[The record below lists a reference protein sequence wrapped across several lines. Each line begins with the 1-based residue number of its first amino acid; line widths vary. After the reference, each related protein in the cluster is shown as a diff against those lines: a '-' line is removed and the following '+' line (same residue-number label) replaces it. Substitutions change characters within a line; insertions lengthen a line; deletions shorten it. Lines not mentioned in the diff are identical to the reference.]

1 MFFKQTDILSGLDK
15 TFIKQLMD
23 IGSKSTYEERTFLFN
38 QGDPAEYFFILI
50 KGHIK
55 LSFGDHGH
63 TVYTVTHGGE
73 AFGWS
78 SLIGS
83 DSYTA
88 SAQCIKPT
96 TVMMFERN
104 KLQALMDSDLSS
116 AFKLYKNLS
125 LTLGNR
131 LMQSYNLLD
140 SYVSSESSPSYGTG
154 QTQEVV
160 EFI

>member
-15 TFIKQLMD
+15 TFVKQMMEN
-23 IGSKSTYEERTFLFN
+23 GSKSTYEEGAFLFK
-38 QGDPAEYFFILI
+38 QGDAAEHFFILI

-55 LSFGDHGH
+55 LRFGDLGH
-63 TVYTVTHGGE
+63 SVYTVSHGGE

-78 SLIGS
+78 SLVGS
-83 DSYTA
+83 DAYTA
-88 SAQCIKPT
+88 SALCIKPT
-96 TVMMFERN
+96 TVMMFHRD
-104 KLQALMDSDLSS
+104 KLQPLMDNEPTN

-140 SYVSSESSPSYGTG
+140 SLASSEATPSYGSG
-154 QTQEVV
+154 QTQEVAELV
-160 EFI
+160 